1 MSIMKNLFFLFIIF
15 QSLFLYSQNR
25 KDYFVV
31 VKPGYAYA
39 PLQATVNQD
48 ETLSFQM
55 TDSAIENFLNS
66 IPIYSLH
73 KAFPTAYSPFL
84 QRTYRVTLDNETYLD
99 DFFQRNEI
107 EYVEL
112 VEEEN
117 IELFIPNDYNYMDR
131 GTPNTAL
138 EIIKAPL
145 AWNLTQGNPSI
156 LGGVLDLGSGQ
167 ASHGASVASAVAG
180 QTDNNVGLA
189 SIGFETKLA
198 IKSGGGHNGALLLSQ
213 QPGVK
218 VINISLKFGCTFSPV
233 AAEVFSEIWNGTPQ
247 HPPVVVVAAA
257 GNGKANQSAGGSG
270 WCPDA
275 NGGANGYVYP
285 AAYDNVIA
293 VSALCHL
300 VPRGTEDFEF
310 GYGVNWEDLAL
321 RDIND
326 PNSTT
331 TFNDKVDLS
340 APGRHVLAANDD
352 SNGYGYAYGTSIAS
366 PIVAGTVAL
375 MLDVNPNLT
384 PDEVRDILRNTT
396 DDIYYIPE
404 NVPFTNLYG
413 TGRLNAFRAIKTAQC
428 MANPTSGLDLA
439 MQNSD
444 EDTFIEP
451 DTETEFFWR
460 SNDIWVRNQDDGR
473 EVRFHQNPIYDPNNH
488 NYVYVRITNNSCVTS
503 AAIGNELKLYW
514 SKANTSLSWPD
525 HWDGSLYMTDPD
537 TSQNVLMGDIIGG
550 KTIPKLEPG
559 ESTILEFQWTPP
571 NPDDYVNINENPW
584 HFCLLARIKS
594 NDDPMTVMETDNLA
608 QNILNNNNIAMKN
621 TTVLEFDSANP
632 SPIGGVIAIG
642 NATNQTKTYE
652 LKFSADANEPG
663 KAIYD
668 EAEVSINMDNIIYNA
683 WDTGGKAMNNT
694 DATRDPKKVLVTD
707 NNAVLGNIQLA
718 PGEIGTVY
726 LKFNFLTQEL
736 TNKKHYIYHVSQ
748 WDTSTQEIIG
758 GETYEINKVYR
769 DAFMANAGSDREIER
784 NESTTLIATTINE
797 DATYNWY
804 DPEGNL
810 IYTGTQ
816 LTISPEITKT
826 YKLEIV
832 SNIDGFK
839 DYDEVEVTVSPYKL
853 ESLIPNPA
861 SNIVTINYTADE
873 ATSAYVMIVNN
884 TTGSSD
890 NYIIDTSLATIDVDL
905 SNYQEGLYSVI
916 LVCGGEIQSSKT
928 LVKN

>member
-1 MSIMKNLFFLFIIF
+1 MSIMKKSFFLFIIF

-31 VKPGYAYA
+31 VKSGYAYT
-39 PLQATVNQD
+39 PLQTTVNQD

-156 LGGVLDLGSGQ
+156 LGGVLDNGFFVNHEDLINEIVLDLGSGQ
-167 ASHGASVASAVAG
+167 ASHGTSVASAVAG

-257 GNGKANQSAGGSG
+257 GNGEVAKAANNAGY
-270 WCPDA
+270 CPDA

-285 AAYDNVIA
+285 AAYENVIA
-293 VSALCHL
+293 VSGVNHL
-300 VPRGTEDFEF
+300 VPRYTEDFEF
-310 GYGVNWEDLAL
+310 GYGVSWEDLAP
-321 RDIND
+321 RDISI
-326 PNSTT
+326 PNSTLT
-331 TFNDKVDLS
+331 YNDKVDLS
-340 APGRHVLAANDD
+340 APAHHVLAANND
-352 SNGYGYAYGTSIAS
+352 SNGYGFAYGTSIAS
-366 PIVAGTVAL
+366 PMVAGTVAL
-375 MLDVNPNLT
+375 MLDVNPDLT

-451 DTETEFFWR
+451 DNETEFVWR

-473 EVRFHQNPIYDPNNH
+473 EVRFHQNPEYDPNNP
-488 NYVYVRITNNSCVTS
+488 NFVYVRVTNNSCDTS
-503 AAIGNELKLYW
+503 SGNDNLKLYW
-514 SKANTSLSWPD
+514 AKANTSLSWPQ
-525 HWDGSLYMTDPD
+525 HWDGTLFVNDPVTGQD
-537 TSQNVLMGDIIGG
+537 ILMGDEVGILNIPSLAPGQTKII
-550 KTIPKLEPG
+550 
-559 ESTILEFQWTPP
+559 EFEWNVP
-571 NPDDYVNINENPW
+571 NPEDYININSNPW
-584 HFCLLARIKS
+584 HFCLLARIDS
-594 NDDPMTVMETDNLA
+594 NDDPMTFQEGDFITTNVK
-608 QNILNNNNIAMKN
+608 NNNNIAWKN
-621 TTVLEFDSANP
+621 TTVVDIIPDAP
-632 SPIGGVIAIG
+632 SPVAIGGVVAVG
-642 NATNQTKTYE
+642 NPFNQQHSFNLE
-652 LKFSADANEPG
+652 FVRENNDLG

-668 EAEVSINMDNIIYNA
+668 EAEVTIEMDSILFNA
-683 WDTGGKAMNNT
+683 WERGGKTGDNYK
-694 DATRDPKKVLVTD
+694 ATASPAKKIVTND
-707 NNAVLGNIQLA
+707 NALIENIQFN
-718 PGEIGTVY
+718 PNEIGTVY
-726 LKFNFLTQEL
+726 VTFNFLTKEITEKTKFVYNVIQRDAT
-736 TNKKHYIYHVSQ
+736 TNEV
-748 WDTSTQEIIG
+748 IG
-758 GETYEINKVYR
+758 GETYIISKKPR
-769 DAFMANAGSDREIER
+769 DIFIADAGNDEEIEK
-784 NESTTLIATTINE
+784 NET
-797 DATYNWY
+797 
-804 DPEGNL
+804 
-810 IYTGTQ
+810 
-816 LTISPEITKT
+816 
-826 YKLEIV
+826 
-832 SNIDGFK
+832 
-839 DYDEVEVTVSPYKL
+839 VT
-853 ESLIPNPA
+853 
-861 SNIVTINYTADE
+861 
-873 ATSAYVMIVNN
+873 
-884 TTGSSD
+884 
-890 NYIIDTSLATIDVDL
+890 
-905 SNYQEGLYSVI
+905 
-916 LVCGGEIQSSKT
+916 
-928 LVKN
+928 